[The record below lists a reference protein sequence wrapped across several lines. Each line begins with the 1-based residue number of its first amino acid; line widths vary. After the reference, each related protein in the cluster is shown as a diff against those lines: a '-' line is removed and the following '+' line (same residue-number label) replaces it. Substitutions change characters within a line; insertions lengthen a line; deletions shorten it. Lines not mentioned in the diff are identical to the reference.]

1 MKRKGLFITG
11 TDTDVGKTYITSQ
24 IIRQLKTN
32 AVSIK
37 VRKPIESGCSVQN
50 NGELHPADGF
60 ELWQTNNERESLKE
74 VTPFRFEPAIAPNRA
89 AALNNQVITTKQLK
103 QACLNQI
110 NSDDFLIVEGAGG
123 FYSPLSSDGL
133 NADLARSLNLDIVL
147 VVKDQLGCINNTLL
161 TLDAFHKAELKCI
174 AIVLNFSSAENRA
187 TYDHLNELKKLTHLP
202 VLTCN
207 VNDKL
212 EPINSAINMG

>member
-1 MKRKGLFITG
+1 MKRMGLFITG

-37 VRKPIESGCSVQN
+37 VRKPIESGCTVKK
-50 NGELHPADGF
+50 NGELHPSDGF
-60 ELWQTNNERESLKE
+60 DLWQANNERESLKE

-110 NSDDFLIVEGAGG
+110 NPDDFLIVEGAGG
-123 FYSPLSSDGL
+123 FYSPLSSNGL

-147 VVKDQLGCINNTLL
+147 VVKDQLGCINHTLL
-161 TLDAFHKAELKCI
+161 TLEAFQKAELKCI
-174 AIVLNFSSAENRA
+174 AIVLNFSSAENSEA
-187 TYDHLNELKKLTHLP
+187 YDHLNEIKKLTQLP
-202 VLTCN
+202 VLTCHLSGQ
-207 VNDKL
+207 L
-212 EPINSAINMG
+212 ESINRVINMG